1 MSLQINTFNISCYV
15 YFGYLLKIT
24 PLTPHQRDDTFSMR
38 SASIMKKTKSTFE
51 KVMSDP
57 KQRKAFEK
65 EYAEF
70 LQSEIQLEVERKKI
84 END

>member
-1 MSLQINTFNISCYV
+1 
-15 YFGYLLKIT
+15 
-24 PLTPHQRDDTFSMR
+24 
-38 SASIMKKTKSTFE
+38 MKKTKSTFE

-57 KQRKAFEK
+57 KQKKAFEK